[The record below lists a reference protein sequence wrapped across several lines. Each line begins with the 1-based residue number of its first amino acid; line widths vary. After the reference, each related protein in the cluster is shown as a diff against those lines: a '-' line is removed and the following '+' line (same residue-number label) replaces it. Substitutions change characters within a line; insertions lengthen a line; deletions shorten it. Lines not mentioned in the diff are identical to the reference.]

1 MTKKVT
7 PTEVTDLSYDAKA
20 AKVSKVVR
28 NSKIDKKLSSWS
40 EFKYDE
46 RGNLVLAKNSEKK
59 GVKLF
64 YDTNGRIK
72 SLIDQDQRRLDFKY
86 NENSKP
92 VEITDPKL
100 GTIRVSY
107 KNSGEIDKID
117 SSAGQKVALQVTSA
131 FQNLLEIIRP
141 AGVNLS
147 F

>member
-1 MTKKVT
+1 VTKKVT